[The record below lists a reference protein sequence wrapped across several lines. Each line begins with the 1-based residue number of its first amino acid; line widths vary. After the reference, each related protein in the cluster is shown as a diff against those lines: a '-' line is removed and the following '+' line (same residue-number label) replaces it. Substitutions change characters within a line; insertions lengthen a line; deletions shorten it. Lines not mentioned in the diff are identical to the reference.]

1 MPLFPILLTS
11 ISNAYSPWY
20 FSQQPLAPDEYDDE
34 EEEPVPDPVQ
44 VRPENNEV
52 IQDGDIEEEEDF
64 AAENPQEEIEIKPE
78 DLENSRR
85 EERGD
90 PMRVDE
96 SEKLQYDEGNDA
108 LEETEKDLQ
117 KAAPVVKLVVYLVV

>member
-1 MPLFPILLTS
+1 M
-11 ISNAYSPWY
+11 
-20 FSQQPLAPDEYDDE
+20 
-34 EEEPVPDPVQ
+34 
-44 VRPENNEV
+44 

-78 DLENSRR
+78 DLENSRI